1 MTVMDVYYIQEGI
14 TPQTG
19 VVIYRNYNGDRRI
32 IADSNF
38 KEVLNE
44 PYFLFMNVI
53 FYKYNTLIDYVF
65 IFVF

>member
-1 MTVMDVYYIQEGI
+1 MTVMDVYYIEARI

-38 KEVLNE
+38 EEVLNE
-44 PYFLFMNVI
+44 PYYRSMNVI
-53 FYKYNTLIDYVF
+53 FYKYNTLIDYAF